1 MGYTN
6 FQKGGSMIQY
16 HNPEAEVG
24 VDKIPYELST
34 VVKGSGPIG
43 IGFLANG
50 FPDSENF
57 LREVALAMQ
66 AIEPDI
72 KVFPYNKGNASI
84 PANESLLAEIHSHC
98 TAAVAAYGH

>member
-1 MGYTN
+1 
-6 FQKGGSMIQY
+6 MIEY

-34 VVKGSGPIG
+34 VVKVSGPIG

-57 LREVALAMQ
+57 LHEVALAMQ
-66 AIEPDI
+66 TIEPDI